1 MNLKVLAVFSLIILL
16 VSCKKTQ
23 DTEATNSTEKEL
35 SQDLTEQEISKLKY
49 TEYILDPKTED
60 IIKDWKEY
68 YQFQDIITSVKK
80 GDLSF
85 FYNNDEEVKLLVK
98 NLKANIPA
106 QINSASIS
114 ARLLVLE
121 TKLLKLESLSNL
133 STTSKE
139 KLLNTIKE
147 FFVAYSNINFQ
158 MNKKVE
164 FDNRNIEKP

>member
-1 MNLKVLAVFSLIILL
+1 MNLKVLTVFSLILL
-16 VSCKKTQ
+16 FVSCKKTQ
-23 DTEATNSTEKEL
+23 DTEASETIEKQQ
-35 SQDLTEQEISKLKY
+35 SQDLTQQEISKLKY
-49 TEYILDPKTED
+49 IEYALDSKTED
-60 IIKDWKEY
+60 VIIDWKEY
-68 YQFQDIITSVKK
+68 YQFQDIITNIKQ

-106 QINSASIS
+106 QVNSASIS

-139 KLLNTIKE
+139 ELLNTIKE
-147 FFVAYSNINFQ
+147 FFVAFSNINFQ
-158 MNKKVE
+158 MNKKIE
-164 FDNRNIEKP
+164 FDNRDIEKP